1 MQTVTQGLP
10 ICLYKVAGR
19 RDAGIISSDP
29 SNASERRRER
39 EGRREGR
46 KASWR
51 SEPQRREH
59 GDLFNPSNSAPPTP
73 PQFFSLS
80 LYFCQRLGCE
90 LIRRHLCKR
99 SSSDKS
105 QLDLSRRLRTLL
117 ELIWRVLRV
126 NLPRVPPAVRSLA
139 AVAPSANAKPP
150 SLPSS
155 PAAKFCIQGK
165 WRQGGREARS
175 VQWSAAGG
183 GCAQHRWTWSPQ
195 LDDSGG

>member
-59 GDLFNPSNSAPPTP
+59 GDLFNPSNSARTPTSLI
-73 PQFFSLS
+73 FLALS
-80 LYFCQRLGCE
+80 LYFCQRVGCE
-90 LIRRHLCKR
+90 RIRRHLCKR

-117 ELIWRVLRV
+117 ELIRRVLRV
-126 NLPRVPPAVRSLA
+126 NLPRVPPAVRSLV

-150 SLPSS
+150 SLLPS
-155 PAAKFCIQGK
+155 C
-165 WRQGGREARS
+165 
-175 VQWSAAGG
+175 
-183 GCAQHRWTWSPQ
+183 
-195 LDDSGG
+195 

>member
-59 GDLFNPSNSAPPTP
+59 GDLFNPSNSAPPP
-73 PQFFSLS
+73 LIFLPLS
-80 LYFCQRLGCE
+80 LYFCQRVGCE

-117 ELIWRVLRV
+117 ELIRRVLRV
-126 NLPRVPPAVRSLA
+126 NLPRVPPAGRSLV

-150 SLPSS
+150 SLPPPQLLNFAYRGSGGRGGERRAPS
-155 PAAKFCIQGK
+155 RRRMCTAPVDVKPAAG
-165 WRQGGREARS
+165 
-175 VQWSAAGG
+175 
-183 GCAQHRWTWSPQ
+183 
-195 LDDSGG
+195 